1 MSETEGQATG
11 TTGALDE
18 PSPSEKLEDK
28 PVTGALTPGVQNPES
43 EEIKNE
49 KSPNTE

>member
-11 TTGALDE
+11 ALGE
-18 PSPSEKLEDK
+18 PSPAEKLDDR
-28 PVTGALTPGVQNPES
+28 PVTGALTPGVENPDS
-43 EEIKNE
+43 EEIKGE